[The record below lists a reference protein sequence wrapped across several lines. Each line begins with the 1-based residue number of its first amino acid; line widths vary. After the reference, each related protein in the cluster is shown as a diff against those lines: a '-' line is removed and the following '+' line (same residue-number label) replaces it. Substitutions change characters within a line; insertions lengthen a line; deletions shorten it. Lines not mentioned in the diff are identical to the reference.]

1 MTQQHTTWQLSVS
14 IYLGIPQYLGY
25 AHRTSSCNLL
35 YVFPSTTDTMKE
47 NISALAGTSWNK
59 FRKLLSSTNYFATL
73 LGFFFSFC
81 KRILHLFPWEL
92 FYFVHQFSYVM
103 SFHLKLP
110 FAVKRLTW
118 FKKVSESDCC
128 LHFSITSQMT
138 LCVLP
143 WFCTSPIL
151 SDKHTVAVF
160 LRLPCMS
167 NGEKSLK
174 FKVLNRKW
182 WNGLSEIYIT

>member
-1 MTQQHTTWQLSVS
+1 MHTEQAPAISCMFFLALLTQWRKTFQHWQEQAE
-14 IYLGIPQYLGY
+14 INF
-25 AHRTSSCNLL
+25 A
-35 YVFPSTTDTMKE
+35 
-47 NISALAGTSWNK
+47 
-59 FRKLLSSTNYFATL
+59 NYFLPQIIL
-73 LGFFFSFC
+73 LPCLAFFFSFC

-160 LRLPCMS
+160 LCLPCMS